1 MCNLKDYLHVRMSD
15 DEIGRLSAL
24 GLAHIGDC
32 VFELLTRAHL
42 VQDGTQ
48 TARKLHSRTVAE
60 VCAHAQYE
68 AAQRILDLLTEE
80 ETDVFHRGR
89 NAKPKSIPKAASH
102 AEYAYATAIECL
114 FGWLYLKGHYDRINE
129 LYAVIRN
136 EV

>member
-1 MCNLKDYLHVRMSD
+1 MKDYLHIQMSD
-15 DEIGRLSAL
+15 DEIGRMSAL

-32 VFELLTRAHL
+32 VYELLTRAHL

-68 AAQRILDLLTEE
+68 AAQRILQLLTEE
-80 ETDVFHRGR
+80 EDAVFRHGR
-89 NAKPKSIPKAASH
+89 NAKPKTIPKAASH

-114 FGWLYLKGHYDRINE
+114 FGWLFLKGRYDRINE
-129 LYAVIRN
+129 LYAVIRG
-136 EV
+136 EE